1 MRHAYNTQLFGEPFE
16 CHAQIDPE
24 ICMICI
30 TIIAIAL
37 CSSEAQLWL
46 LLLLLLAPAG
56 QEGGVALHDRS
67 CRVPLL
73 GGDAKQS
80 GVQLSGGRD
89 GRRRDR
95 GV

>member
-1 MRHAYNTQLFGEPFE
+1 
-16 CHAQIDPE
+16 
-24 ICMICI
+24 MICI
-30 TIIAIAL
+30 TVIAIAL
-37 CSSEAQLWL
+37 CSSEAQLRLRLL

-73 GGDAKQS
+73 GRHAKRS
-80 GVQLSGGRD
+80 GVKLSGGCD
-89 GRRRDR
+89 SRRRDR